1 MLSEQIILVY
11 PISKA
16 NDRMEKKMDQN
27 SFVWLVARH
36 AITFSFIAT
45 IFLT

>member
-1 MLSEQIILVY
+1 MLSEQVMLVY

-16 NDRMEKKMDQN
+16 NDRMGKKMDQN

-36 AITFSFIAT
+36 AIAFSFLAT
-45 IFLT
+45 IFVT